1 MDEIDDDYV
10 SELQDELMSKKG
22 FKELTDDMSEL
33 NLIGNGY
40 SYDDDYDYDDDDY
53 DYDYDYDDDDDYD
66 F

>member
-53 DYDYDYDDDDDYD
+53 D